1 VFTAGSQRAHW
12 FRGHGL
18 WRYLMA
24 KETDMD
30 PEIADDS
37 PPAAAPA
44 ARMDRRRALTLVA
57 GAGLTTLVACGSSSN
72 GGSSAASTS
81 STAGASGGSST
92 TTGEASCATIPS
104 ETAGPYPGDGSN
116 GPNVLTEDGVVR
128 RDIRSS
134 FGTAS
139 GVADGIP
146 LTIDLTILD
155 GGNGCVPLPGS
166 AVYLWHC
173 DRDGLYSL
181 YSQGATEQNYLRGV
195 QEADGD
201 GRLTFTS
208 IFPAAYMG
216 RWPHIHFEVYAS
228 LADATSAG
236 TMLVTSQM
244 ALPED
249 VCEAVYATDGY
260 AQSVSNM
267 ARTSLESDNV
277 FSDGV
282 SEQLATMTGSVEDG
296 YVASL
301 SVTV

>member
-1 VFTAGSQRAHW
+1 
-12 FRGHGL
+12 
-18 WRYLMA
+18 MA

-57 GAGLTTLVACGSSSN
+57 GAGLATLVACGSSSN

-146 LTIDLTILD
+146 
-155 GGNGCVPLPGS
+155 
-166 AVYLWHC
+166 
-173 DRDGLYSL
+173 
-181 YSQGATEQNYLRGV
+181 
-195 QEADGD
+195 
-201 GRLTFTS
+201 
-208 IFPAAYMG
+208 
-216 RWPHIHFEVYAS
+216 
-228 LADATSAG
+228 
-236 TMLVTSQM
+236 
-244 ALPED
+244 
-249 VCEAVYATDGY
+249 
-260 AQSVSNM
+260 
-267 ARTSLESDNV
+267 
-277 FSDGV
+277 
-282 SEQLATMTGSVEDG
+282 
-296 YVASL
+296 
-301 SVTV
+301 